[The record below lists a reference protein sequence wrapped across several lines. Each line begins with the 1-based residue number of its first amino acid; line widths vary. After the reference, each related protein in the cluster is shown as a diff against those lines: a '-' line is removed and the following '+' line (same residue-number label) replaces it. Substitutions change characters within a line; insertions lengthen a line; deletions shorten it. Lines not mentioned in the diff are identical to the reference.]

1 MSNSAV
7 GREQLPPLGDSL
19 ASVRAWLAAYEAA
32 AGADKPLC
40 PWVFDQLEVECL
52 REPAA
57 RLELTDLL
65 AIMAGL
71 AADPH
76 TLCSAML
83 FLVEGRGDNIQGLE
97 GELPEPVRLQLASLR
112 RLQQVQSEHVVGA
125 AVSEVGA
132 SAEGLRRLLLALVG
146 DIRIVL
152 IALGWQLVQL
162 RSAKQDPERAARLA
176 RETMLIHAPLANRLG
191 VWQLKWELEDLAFR
205 FSEPEAYKRI
215 AKQVAE
221 RRADREAFIQDF
233 KQRLK
238 SILRE
243 AGIPAEVKGRPKHI
257 YSIYR
262 KMQRKG
268 LDIRELFD
276 LHAVRVLVDDLP
288 SCYTVL
294 GLVHTNW
301 QSIPGEFDDYIT
313 TPKGNN
319 YQSLHTAV
327 IGPEGKPVEVQIRSW
342 AMNEHA
348 ELGVAAHWR
357 YKEGGP
363 KDPSFDRKVVAMRQL
378 LESSDELMDDET
390 LLASFQSATEE
401 DRVYVLTPQGKVMDL
416 SQGATVLDFAYA
428 VHTEVGHR
436 CRGAK
441 VNGRIVPLTQV
452 VANGDRVEILT
463 AREPRPSR
471 DWLNPRLGFITG
483 ARARVKVRQ
492 WFKKESREDHLAAG
506 RDLVEAELRRMDV
519 SAADLEAVPPRFNL
533 SSLEDLYVAVGNGE
547 LTAAQIVGAAERL
560 KSLQDPVQPEGLVT
574 RAPRRQRGLKKEPRG
589 GITIQGVGN
598 LVTTVAGCCQPLPGE
613 SVVGY
618 ITRGRGVSVHR
629 SDCAH
634 VLQWQ
639 VEEPQR
645 LLEVHWTQAEE
656 QRFKVMLQI
665 LAYDRRELFKDI
677 STVLAHAEVR
687 VIEISSHPDPVQ
699 EQVDIRLQVEVQD
712 YDQLSDVLARLAAI
726 RNVIEARRLRDTQG

>member
-1 MSNSAV
+1 MA
-7 GREQLPPLGDSL
+7 L
-19 ASVRAWLAAYEAA
+19 RAWLSAYETAA
-32 AGADKPLC
+32 NVTQPLC
-40 PWVFDQLEVECL
+40 PLVFDRLIDGALRQSHARVQL
-52 REPAA
+52 A
-57 RLELTDLL
+57 DLL
-65 AIMAGL
+65 DILAGL

-76 TLCSAML
+76 TLCSAIL
-83 FLVEGRGDNIQGLE
+83 FWAQAHGDAVKSIEDQV
-97 GELPEPVRLQLASLR
+97 PEPVRLQLGSLR
-112 RLQQVQSEHVVGA
+112 RLQQLQSESVDGA
-125 AVSEVGA
+125 VASELAA
-132 SAEGLRRLLLALVG
+132 SAEGLRRLLLALVK

-162 RSAKQDPERAARLA
+162 RHAKNSPERAIRLA
-176 RETMLIHAPLANRLG
+176 KETMLIHAPLANRLG

-233 KQRLK
+233 KKRLED
-238 SILRE
+238 ILRT
-243 AGIPAEVKGRPKHI
+243 AGVKAEVKGRPKHI

-262 KMQRKG
+262 KMQSKN
-268 LDIRELFD
+268 LDIGELFD

-288 SCYTVL
+288 SCYAVL

-378 LESSDELMDDET
+378 LENADELMDDET
-390 LLASFQSATEE
+390 LLASFQSATQE
-401 DRVYVLTPQGKVMDL
+401 DRVYVMTPQGKVIDL
-416 SQGATVLDFAYA
+416 SLGATVLDFAYA

-441 VNGRIVPLTQV
+441 VNGRIVPLTHV
-452 VANGDRVEILT
+452 VSNGDRVEILT

-483 ARARVKVRQ
+483 ARARAKVRQ
-492 WFKKESREDHLAAG
+492 WFKKESREEHLAAG
-506 RDLVEAELRRMDV
+506 RDMVEAELRRMGLV
-519 SAADLEAVPPRFNL
+519 EADLQSVPQRFNL
-533 SSLEDLYVAVGNGE
+533 NTVEDLHVAVGNGE
-547 LTAAQIVGAAERL
+547 LTATQIVGAAERL
-560 KSLQDPVQPEGLVT
+560 KDQQNPVQPEDLVART
-574 RAPRRQRGLKKEPRG
+574 PRRQRGPKKEASG
-589 GITIQGVGN
+589 GITIEGVGN
-598 LVTTVAGCCQPLPGE
+598 LVTSIAGCCQPLPGE
-613 SVVGY
+613 PVLGY
-618 ITRGRGVSVHR
+618 VTRGRGVSVHR
-629 SDCAH
+629 SDCAQ

-639 VEEPQR
+639 VEEPHR
-645 LLEVHWTQAEE
+645 LLEVHWSQAEE

-677 STVLAHAEVR
+677 STVLASAEVR

-712 YDQLSDVLARLAAI
+712 YDQLSEVLSRLAAI
-726 RNVIEARRLRDTQG
+726 RNVIESRRLRDIQGA